1 MSKLLKIAAISVL
14 LTSLLVLPVFAEG
27 TTEAASGEWWA
38 FWKMIDVDGLRAWFE
53 VEVMPHLASVSVIL
67 GVALAELIPAVRGL
81 LKAKAAFTK
90 VAGDV
95 DAYNQAKIE
104 YDMRVEKREKEFEDR
119 IERLQE
125 EHNKQ
130 VETLNRMVETY
141 EKKLSESEERLA
153 STLRQIES
161 HAEKVERMVY
171 VGMTNSC
178 ELVSNGAAR
187 RIAAIEADE
196 DEEPEDVETEEYS
209 DGE

>member
-1 MSKLLKIAAISVL
+1 MEWLTQIDFQAFLAWLDAEVL
-14 LTSLLVLPVFAEG
+14 
-27 TTEAASGEWWA
+27 
-38 FWKMIDVDGLRAWFE
+38 
-53 VEVMPHLASVSVIL
+53 PHLASVSVIL

-81 LKAKAAFTK
+81 LKAKAAFVK
-90 VAGDV
+90 VTGDV
-95 DAYNQAKIE
+95 DAYNKAKIE
-104 YDMRVEKREKEFEDR
+104 YDMRVEKREKEFEER
-119 IERLQE
+119 IARMQE

-130 VETLNRMVETY
+130 VETLNMMVETY

-153 STLRQIES
+153 STLRQIEY

-171 VGMTNSC
+171 VGMTNSV

-196 DEEPEDVETEEYS
+196 DEEPADVETEEYS